1 MLIRQIK
8 MDKKQST
15 ILSVGSVNISRF
27 FNNGSQETL
36 VDSIAVESPLEI
48 YVKYGAIDH
57 RKIKKIAMIMRSPG
71 DDLALAVGFLFTAGI
86 IHRRDDILLVQ
97 KTTYFQK
104 IQLVE
109 LAYQFNPIFPKE
121 DRIFI
126 VNAACGVCGAPNAE
140 DLQGNIPYPSWGKPK
155 IIKREI
161 IFNLV
166 NQTKE
171 LQPLFNKTGG
181 SHAVCWF
188 NNAGELRQ
196 VAEDIGRHNALDKVL
211 GHALLQDDN
220 IRMDGFLFFSGRA
233 GFEMLQKS
241 ARAGINLVVAI
252 GAPSSLAI
260 EMAEENDITLV
271 GFTNLRSFN
280 VYSHTH
286 RIQ

>member
-1 MLIRQIK
+1 

-15 ILSVGSVNISRF
+15 MLSVGSVNISRF
-27 FNNGSQETL
+27 FNDGSQETL
-36 VDSIAVESPLEI
+36 VDSVTVESPLEI
-48 YVKYGAIDH
+48 YVKYGVIDQ

-86 IHRRDDILLVQ
+86 IHRKDDILPSQ

-109 LAYQFNPIFPKE
+109 LAYHFNPIFPKE

-126 VNAACGVCGAPNAE
+126 VNAACGVCGAPDAE
-140 DLQGNIPYPSWGKPK
+140 ALQGNIPYPSWGKSN
-155 IIKREI
+155 ILKREI

-188 NNAGELRQ
+188 NNVGELMQ

-211 GHALLQDDN
+211 GYALLQKDN
-220 IRMDGFLFFSGRA
+220 IRMEGFLFFSGRA

-241 ARAGINLVVAI
+241 ARAGINLVAAI
-252 GAPSSLAI
+252 GAPSTLAI
-260 EMAEENDITLV
+260 EIAEENDITLV
-271 GFTNLRSFN
+271 GFTNQKSFN
-280 VYSHTH
+280 VYTHPH

>member
-1 MLIRQIK
+1 M
-8 MDKKQST
+8 
-15 ILSVGSVNISRF
+15 
-27 FNNGSQETL
+27 
-36 VDSIAVESPLEI
+36 VDSVVVESPVEI
-48 YVKYGAIDH
+48 YVKYGPIDD

-86 IHRRDDILLVQ
+86 IHRRDDILPTQ

-109 LAYQFNPIFPKE
+109 LAYHFNPIFPKD

-126 VNAACGVCGAPNAE
+126 VNAACGVCGAPNTEA
-140 DLQGNIPYPSWGKPK
+140 LQGNIPYPSWGKP
-155 IIKREI
+155 IKLHREI
-161 IFNLV
+161 IFGLV
-166 NQTKE
+166 NKTKA

-188 NNAGELRQ
+188 NNAGELLQ

-211 GHALLQDDN
+211 GYALLKDEN

-233 GFEMLQKS
+233 GFEMLQKA

-260 EMAEENDITLV
+260 EIAEENDITLV
-271 GFTNLRSFN
+271 GFINHNSFN
-280 VYSHTH
+280 VYTH
-286 RIQ
+286 AHSIQ

>member
-1 MLIRQIK
+1 M
-8 MDKKQST
+8 
-15 ILSVGSVNISRF
+15 
-27 FNNGSQETL
+27 
-36 VDSIAVESPLEI
+36 VDSVVVESPVEI
-48 YVKYGAIDH
+48 YVKYGPIGD

-140 DLQGNIPYPSWGKPK
+140 DLQGNIPYPSWGKQK
-155 IIKREI
+155 IVKREI
-161 IFNLV
+161 IFRLV
-166 NQTKE
+166 SDTKA

-188 NNAGELRQ
+188 NNAGELMK
-196 VAEDIGRHNALDKVL
+196 VAEDVGRHNALDKVL
-211 GHALLQDDN
+211 GHAFLQDDN

-271 GFTNLRSFN
+271 GFTKHDSFN
-280 VYSHTH
+280 VYTH
-286 RIQ
+286 AQRIQ

>member
-1 MLIRQIK
+1 
-8 MDKKQST
+8 
-15 ILSVGSVNISRF
+15 
-27 FNNGSQETL
+27 
-36 VDSIAVESPLEI
+36 
-48 YVKYGAIDH
+48 
-57 RKIKKIAMIMRSPG
+57 MRSPG

-86 IHRRDDILLVQ
+86 IHRRDDILPVQ

-109 LAYQFNPIFPKE
+109 LAYHFYPIFPKE

-140 DLQGNIPYPSWGKPK
+140 DLQGNIPYPSWGKQK
-155 IIKREI
+155 IVKREI
-161 IFNLV
+161 IFHLV

-188 NNAGELRQ
+188 NNAGELMQ
-196 VAEDIGRHNALDKVL
+196 VAEDVGRHNALDKVL
-211 GHALLQDDN
+211 GHAFLRDDN
-220 IRMDGFLFFSGRA
+220 IRMDGILFFSGRA

-271 GFTNLRSFN
+271 GFTKHDSFN
-280 VYSHTH
+280 VYTH
-286 RIQ
+286 AQRIQ

>member
-1 MLIRQIK
+1 
-8 MDKKQST
+8 MDNQKSN
-15 ILSVGSVNISRF
+15 ILSVDSLNISRF

-36 VDSIAVESPLEI
+36 VDSVVVESPVEI
-48 YVKYGAIDH
+48 YVKYGPIDD

-71 DDLALAVGFLFTAGI
+71 EDLALAVGFLFTAGI
-86 IHRRDDILLVQ
+86 IHRRDDILPTQ

-109 LAYQFNPIFPKE
+109 LAYHFNPFFPKD

-140 DLQGNIPYPSWGKPK
+140 ALQGNIPYPSWGKTIK
-155 IIKREI
+155 VKREI
-161 IFNLV
+161 IFRLV
-166 NQTKE
+166 NETKA

-188 NNAGELRQ
+188 NNEGELLQ

-211 GHALLQDDN
+211 GHALLKDEN

-233 GFEMLQKS
+233 GFEMLQKA
-241 ARAGINLVVAI
+241 ARAGINLVIAI

-260 EMAEENDITLV
+260 EIAEENDITLV
-271 GFTNLRSFN
+271 GFTNNNSFN
-280 VYSHTH
+280 VYTH
-286 RIQ
+286 ANRIQ

>member
-1 MLIRQIK
+1 

-15 ILSVGSVNISRF
+15 MLSVGSVNISRF
-27 FNNGSQETL
+27 FNDGSQEKL
-36 VDSIAVESPLEI
+36 VDSVTVESPLEI
-48 YVKYGAIDH
+48 YVKYGVIDQ

-86 IHRRDDILLVQ
+86 IHRKDDILPSQ

-109 LAYQFNPIFPKE
+109 LAYHFNPIFPKE
-121 DRIFI
+121 DRIYI
-126 VNAACGVCGAPNAE
+126 VNAACGVCGAPDAE
-140 DLQGNIPYPSWGKPK
+140 ALQGNIPYPSWGKSN
-155 IIKREI
+155 ILKREI

-188 NNAGELRQ
+188 NNVGELMQ

-211 GHALLQDDN
+211 GYALLQKDN
-220 IRMDGFLFFSGRA
+220 IRMEGFLFFSGRA

-241 ARAGINLVVAI
+241 ARAGINLVAAI
-252 GAPSSLAI
+252 GAPSTLAI
-260 EMAEENDITLV
+260 EIAEENDITLV
-271 GFTNLRSFN
+271 GFTNQKSFN
-280 VYSHTH
+280 VYTHPH

>member
-1 MLIRQIK
+1 

-15 ILSVGSVNISRF
+15 MLSVGSVNISRF
-27 FNNGSQETL
+27 FNDGSQETL
-36 VDSIAVESPLEI
+36 VDSVTVESPLEI
-48 YVKYGAIDH
+48 YVKYGVIDQ

-86 IHRRDDILLVQ
+86 IHRKDDILPSQ

-109 LAYQFNPIFPKE
+109 LAYHFNPIFPKE
-121 DRIFI
+121 DRIYI
-126 VNAACGVCGAPNAE
+126 VNAACGVCGAPDAE
-140 DLQGNIPYPSWGKPK
+140 ALQGNIPYPSWGKSN
-155 IIKREI
+155 ILKREI

-188 NNAGELRQ
+188 NNVGELMQ

-211 GHALLQDDN
+211 GYALLQKDN
-220 IRMDGFLFFSGRA
+220 IRMEGFLFFSGRA

-241 ARAGINLVVAI
+241 ARAGINLVAAI
-252 GAPSSLAI
+252 GAPSTLAI
-260 EMAEENDITLV
+260 EIAEENDITLV
-271 GFTNLRSFN
+271 GFTNQKSFN
-280 VYSHTH
+280 VYTHPH

>member
-1 MLIRQIK
+1 
-8 MDKKQST
+8 MDNKQST
-15 ILSVGSVNISRF
+15 TLSVGSVNIRRF

-36 VDSIAVESPLEI
+36 IDSVAVESPLEI

-57 RKIKKIAMIMRSPG
+57 RKTKKIAMIMRSPG

-86 IHRRDDILLVQ
+86 IHRRDDILPTQ

-109 LAYQFNPIFPKE
+109 LAYHFKPVFPKE

-126 VNAACGVCGAPNAE
+126 VNAACGVCGSPNAD
-140 DLQGNIPYPSWGKPK
+140 DLQGNIPYPSWGKSN
-155 IIKREI
+155 ILKREI

-166 NQTKE
+166 NKTKE
-171 LQPLFNKTGG
+171 LQTLFKKTGG
-181 SHAVCWF
+181 SHAVCRF
-188 NNAGELRQ
+188 NYDGELMQ
-196 VAEDIGRHNALDKVL
+196 VSEDIGRHNALDKVI
-211 GHALLQDDN
+211 GYALLQNSN

-280 VYSHTH
+280 VYTHAH

>member
-1 MLIRQIK
+1 
-8 MDKKQST
+8 MDKKHST
-15 ILSVGSVNISRF
+15 ILSVSSVNIIRF
-27 FNNGSQETL
+27 INNGSQVTL
-36 VDSIAVESPLEI
+36 VDSVAVESPLEI

-86 IHRRDDILLVQ
+86 IHRRDDILPSQ

-109 LAYQFNPIFPKE
+109 LAYHFYPIFPKE

-140 DLQGNIPYPSWGKPK
+140 ALQGNIPYPSWGKSK
-155 IIKREI
+155 KLKRKI

-166 NQTKE
+166 NQAKE

-188 NNAGELRQ
+188 NNDGELMQ

-260 EMAEENDITLV
+260 EIAEENDITLV
-271 GFTNLRSFN
+271 GFTNHRSFN
-280 VYSHTH
+280 VYTHAH

>member
-1 MLIRQIK
+1 
-8 MDKKQST
+8 MDNQQST
-15 ILSVGSVNISRF
+15 ILSVDSVKISRF

-36 VDSIAVESPLEI
+36 VDSVVVESPIEI
-48 YVKYGAIDH
+48 YVKYGTIDD
-57 RKIKKIAMIMRSPG
+57 RKVKKIAMIMRSPG

-86 IHRRDDILLVQ
+86 IHRRDDILPAQ

-109 LAYQFNPIFPKE
+109 LAYHFNPIFPKE

-126 VNAACGVCGAPNAE
+126 VNASCGLCGAPNAE
-140 DLQGNIPYPSWGKPK
+140 ALQGNIPYPSWGKPGK
-155 IIKREI
+155 LNREI
-161 IFNLV
+161 IFRLV
-166 NQTKE
+166 NETKA

-188 NNAGELRQ
+188 NNAGELMQ

-211 GHALLQDDN
+211 GHALLKDEN
-220 IRMDGFLFFSGRA
+220 IRMNGFLFYSGRA
-233 GFEMLQKS
+233 GFEMLQKA

-252 GAPSSLAI
+252 GAPSTLAI
-260 EMAEENDITLV
+260 EIAEENDITLV
-271 GFTNLRSFN
+271 GFTNHNSFN
-280 VYSHTH
+280 VYTHAH

>member
-1 MLIRQIK
+1 
-8 MDKKQST
+8 MDNQQST

-27 FNNGSQETL
+27 FNNDSQESM
-36 VDSIAVESPLEI
+36 VDSVVVESPVEI
-48 YVKYGAIDH
+48 YVKYGPIDD

-86 IHRRDDILLVQ
+86 IHRRDDILPTQ

-109 LAYQFNPIFPKE
+109 LAYHFNPIFPKD

-126 VNAACGVCGAPNAE
+126 VNAACGVCGAPNTEA
-140 DLQGNIPYPSWGKPK
+140 LQGNIPYPSWGKPK
-155 IIKREI
+155 IVKREI
-161 IFNLV
+161 IFRLV
-166 NQTKE
+166 NETKA

-188 NNAGELRQ
+188 NNAGELMQ

-211 GHALLQDDN
+211 GHALLKDKN
-220 IRMDGFLFFSGRA
+220 IRMEGFLFFSGRA
-233 GFEMLQKS
+233 GFEMLQKA

-260 EMAEENDITLV
+260 EIAEENDITLV
-271 GFTNLRSFN
+271 GFTNHNSFN
-280 VYSHTH
+280 VYTHAH

>member
-1 MLIRQIK
+1 
-8 MDKKQST
+8 MDNQKSN
-15 ILSVGSVNISRF
+15 ILSVDSVNISRF
-27 FNNGSQETL
+27 FNNGSQESM
-36 VDSIAVESPLEI
+36 VDSVVVESPVEI
-48 YVKYGAIDH
+48 YVKYGPIDD

-71 DDLALAVGFLFTAGI
+71 EDLALAVGFLFTAGI
-86 IHRRDDILLVQ
+86 IHRGDDILPGQ

-109 LAYQFNPIFPKE
+109 LAYHFNPIFTKD

-140 DLQGNIPYPSWGKPK
+140 ALQGNIPYPSWGKT
-155 IIKREI
+155 IKVKRGI
-161 IFNLV
+161 IFELV
-166 NQTKE
+166 NKTKA

-188 NNAGELRQ
+188 NNEGELLQ

-211 GHALLQDDN
+211 GHALLKDEN

-233 GFEMLQKS
+233 GFEMLQKA
-241 ARAGINLVVAI
+241 ARAGINLIVAI

-260 EMAEENDITLV
+260 EIAEENDITLV
-271 GFTNLRSFN
+271 GFINHNSFN
-280 VYSHTH
+280 VYSHVH

>member
-1 MLIRQIK
+1 
-8 MDKKQST
+8 
-15 ILSVGSVNISRF
+15 
-27 FNNGSQETL
+27 L
-36 VDSIAVESPLEI
+36 VDSIVVESPVEI
-48 YVKYGAIDH
+48 YVKYGPIDD

-86 IHRRDDILLVQ
+86 IHRRDDILPGQ

-109 LAYQFNPIFPKE
+109 LAYHFNPIFPKD

-140 DLQGNIPYPSWGKPK
+140 ALQGNIPYPSWGKTIK
-155 IIKREI
+155 VKREI
-161 IFNLV
+161 IFELV
-166 NQTKE
+166 NKTKA

-188 NNAGELRQ
+188 NNEGELLQ

-211 GHALLQDDN
+211 GHALLKDEN
-220 IRMDGFLFFSGRA
+220 IRMEGFLFFSGRA
-233 GFEMLQKS
+233 GFEMLQKA

-260 EMAEENDITLV
+260 EIAEENDITLV
-271 GFTNLRSFN
+271 GFTNNNSFN
-280 VYSHTH
+280 VYTH
-286 RIQ
+286 ANRIQ

>member
-1 MLIRQIK
+1 

-27 FNNGSQETL
+27 FINGSQETL
-36 VDSIAVESPLEI
+36 VDSVAVESPLEI

-86 IHRRDDILLVQ
+86 IHRRDDILLAQ

-104 IQLVE
+104 LQLVE
-109 LAYQFNPIFPKE
+109 LAYHFNPVFPKD

-140 DLQGNIPYPSWGKPK
+140 ALQGNIPYPSWGKSK
-155 IIKREI
+155 KLKREI

-166 NQTKE
+166 NQAKE

-188 NNAGELRQ
+188 NNAGELMQ

-211 GHALLQDDN
+211 GNALLQDDN
-220 IRMDGFLFFSGRA
+220 IHMDGFLFFSGRA

-271 GFTNLRSFN
+271 GFTNHRSFN
-280 VYSHTH
+280 VYTHAH